1 MEQNQNNPDSD
12 PMEQQLEA
20 YAQNRRKELENEPI
34 ALDEATRTMLQGEVR
49 RVYPEK
55 SAQRPATVETGMPGW
70 LPWVMGGAVCALAL
84 VVSLDFNSGSK
95 ATYPMELA
103 AADPKSPKPIPA
115 AEGSTESGEKLG
127 LEDRDISTENVIGS
141 SRALTVPS
149 VDKES
154 ADVTALNEPKKI
166 SPPQPVPAPSGL
178 AAVEAPAPTAEE
190 KQKLRMRKGGLT
202 PRRANSP
209 APVAR
214 AIRSAT
220 PAPRALTARSAPPVP
235 RGRGIQPH
243 QANYYNNLSQLRQ
256 NFRQASVTSNASSER
271 RQKSIPQPVLVN
283 FQVERRGNIV
293 RILDQDGS
301 VYTGN
306 VINEETYDN
315 SGNGIELAKGEL
327 KKQKGQTPGKPEVRA
342 AVTASRDQG
351 QFYFRVQGNNR
362 TLQQMVVIEATLDG
376 AMPAENGKRG
386 SNRSFSAPPKSK
398 LARSI
403 PLPGAG
409 LSADSKGETE
419 KIAQSA
425 GKKTVDREA
434 LSVPQF
440 RLLGNTRIGKANYRL
455 DAFQTPSGSYQP
467 SVNSK
472 ADTPAPRK

>member
-1 MEQNQNNPDSD
+1 MEQNQNNRDSD

-34 ALDEATRTMLQGEVR
+34 ALDEATRTMLQGEVN
-49 RVYPEK
+49 RVYSEK
-55 SAQRPATVETGMPGW
+55 PAQRPATVETGMPAW
-70 LPWVMGGAVCALAL
+70 LPWAMGGAVCALAL
-84 VVSLDFNSGSK
+84 VASLDFNSASK
-95 ATYPMELA
+95 ATNPMELA
-103 AADPKSPKPIPA
+103 QADPKSPNPIPA
-115 AEGSTESGEKLG
+115 AEESTESVGKLG
-127 LEDRDISTENVIGS
+127 LEDRDISTESAAIS
-141 SRALTVPS
+141 SRRLTVPS

-154 ADVTALNEPKKI
+154 ADAAT
-166 SPPQPVPAPSGL
+166 SGL
-178 AAVEAPAPTAEE
+178 AVAGTLAPRAAE
-190 KQKLRMRKGGLT
+190 KQNLRMRKGGLT
-202 PRRANSP
+202 PRLANSP
-209 APVAR
+209 APVPR
-214 AIRSAT
+214 VIRSAA
-220 PAPRALTARSAPPVP
+220 PAPKALTARSAPPVP
-235 RGRGIQPH
+235 HGRGIQPH

-256 NFRQASVTSNASSER
+256 NFRQASETSKASSER
-271 RQKSIPQPVLVN
+271 RKKSIPQPVLVN

-306 VINEETYDN
+306 VINEEKYDN
-315 SGNGIELAKGEL
+315 SGNGIELAKDKL
-327 KKQKGQTPGKPEVRA
+327 KKQKGQTPSKPEVRA

-376 AMPAENGKRG
+376 AMPAENGKSG
-386 SNRSFSAPPKSK
+386 FNRSFSAAPK

-409 LSADSKGETE
+409 PSADRKEEIE
-419 KIAQSA
+419 KITQAA
-425 GKKTVDREA
+425 EREA

-455 DAFQTPSGSYQP
+455 DAFQTTSGYQP

>member
-12 PMEQQLEA
+12 PIEPRLEA
-20 YAQNRRKELENEPI
+20 YAQNRRKELGNEPI

-55 SAQRPATVETGMPGW
+55 PAQRPASEETGMLGW

-95 ATYPMELA
+95 ATGSMELA
-103 AADPKSPKPIPA
+103 ASDPKSPKAIA
-115 AEGSTESGEKLG
+115 VAEGSTESGEKLD
-127 LEDRDISTENVIGS
+127 LEDRDISTESAAIS
-141 SRALTVPS
+141 SRRLTVPS

-154 ADVTALNEPKKI
+154 ADAAALNEPKKF
-166 SPPQPVPAPSGL
+166 SPPHPVSATSGL
-178 AAVEAPAPTAEE
+178 AVAGTLAPRAAE
-190 KQKLRMRKGGLT
+190 KQNLRMRKGGLT
-202 PRRANSP
+202 PRRANSS
-209 APVAR
+209 APVPR
-214 AIRSAT
+214 VIRSAA
-220 PAPRALTARSAPPVP
+220 PAPKALTARSAPPVP
-235 RGRGIQPH
+235 HGRGIQPH

-256 NFRQASVTSNASSER
+256 NFRQASETSKASSQR
-271 RQKSIPQPVLVN
+271 RKKSIPQPVLVN

-293 RILDQDGS
+293 TILDQDGS

-306 VINEETYDN
+306 VINEEKYDN
-315 SGNGIELAKGEL
+315 SGNGIELAKDKL
-327 KKQKGQTPGKPEVRA
+327 KKQKGQTPSKPEVRA
-342 AVTASRDQG
+342 VVTDSWDQG

-376 AMPAENGKRG
+376 AMPAENGKSG
-386 SNRSFSAPPKSK
+386 FNRSFSAAPK

-409 LSADSKGETE
+409 PSADRKEEIE
-419 KIAQSA
+419 KITQSA
-425 GKKTVDREA
+425 GKKAAEREA

-455 DAFQTPSGSYQP
+455 DAFQTTSGYQP